1 MKTFEELGVSP
12 EIRRAIE
19 EMGYEQP
26 MPVQEEVIPYLLG
39 ENNDVVALAQTGT
52 GKTAAFGLPLIQK
65 INVNNR
71 IPQSLILCPTREL
84 CLQIAGDLND
94 YSKYTDGLRV
104 LPVYGGSS
112 IESQIRALKR
122 GVHIIVATPGRLLDL
137 MERKTVSLSTI
148 HNVVMDEADEMLDMG
163 FREDIETILVKIP
176 EEHQTLLFSATLSP
190 EILDITKR
198 FQKNPEFIKIV
209 RKELTVPNIEQ
220 YYFDVKEKTK
230 LDALCRIIDVY
241 DPKLAMVFCNTK
253 KRVDDL
259 VEMLQGRGYFA
270 EARVQQDSPV

>member
-1 MKTFEELGVSP
+1 MDHM
-12 EIRRAIE
+12 RRRTIKAE
-19 EMGYEQP
+19 T
-26 MPVQEEVIPYLLG
+26 VQMM
-39 ENNDVVALAQTGT
+39 
-52 GKTAAFGLPLIQK
+52 
-65 INVNNR
+65 
-71 IPQSLILCPTREL
+71 
-84 CLQIAGDLND
+84 
-94 YSKYTDGLRV
+94 V
-104 LPVYGGSS
+104 L
-112 IESQIRALKR
+112 
-122 GVHIIVATPGRLLDL
+122 
-137 MERKTVSLSTI
+137 
-148 HNVVMDEADEMLDMG
+148 DEADEMLDMG

-270 EARVQQDSPV
+270 EGLHGDLKQAQRDKVMQKFRNGTIEILVATDVAARGIDVDDIDVVFNYDVPQDEEYYVHGVQARQARHLPSASARKSISCATSCATPKQRFSSKSCLPSAM

>member
-19 EMGYEQP
+19 EMGYENP

-52 GKTAAFGLPLIQK
+52 GKTAAFGLPLLQQVDVK
-65 INVNNR
+65 NR

-94 YSKYTDGLRV
+94 YSKYIDGLKV

-112 IESQIRALKR
+112 IDSQIRSLKR

-148 HNVVMDEADEMLDMG
+148 HNVVMDEADEMLNMG
-163 FREDIETILVKIP
+163 FPESINAIL
-176 EEHQTLLFSATLSP
+176 A
-190 EILDITKR
+190 D
-198 FQKNPEFIKIV
+198 
-209 RKELTVPNIEQ
+209 VPQ
-220 YYFDVKEKTK
+220 
-230 LDALCRIIDVY
+230 
-241 DPKLAMVFCNTK
+241 
-253 KRVDDL
+253 
-259 VEMLQGRGYFA
+259 
-270 EARVQQDSPV
+270 